1 MNANDI
7 MTLGLGLIPPWK
19 VVSSELDVEKSPS
32 TLELELSAD
41 RGTVY
46 PCPTCGKECKAHDFK
61 EYRWQHLNFFQHR
74 CIITARVPR
83 VDCPD
88 HGIHRINVP
97 WAREGSGFTLLFE
110 QVVLVLCREMPVAK
124 VAELTG
130 VTDHRLWRVLAHYV
144 GEALGKIDLSRLEGL
159 GVDETASKRG
169 HNYVTVFVDM
179 DRETRPVIFATP
191 GKGRGSFTAFKQ
203 FLHSHGGN
211 YQNIAEVV
219 CDMSPSFLA
228 GARKELPFTAITIDW
243 FHVVQTFTRAV
254 DEVRK
259 REGKDVKLPI
269 GSRWA
274 VVRAGESAKT
284 EEQKA
289 ALQSLEEQ
297 GLETSKAFLIK
308 EKLRWIRKA
317 DTKRAAM
324 WRAGVFLKK
333 AWSLLEGCKYLAPM
347 RKALETFERHQEEII
362 CRWNSMRTNAR
373 MEGLNSLFQAARARA
388 RGYRNNMT
396 FITMIYLIAAPI
408 QDLLFPR

>member
-1 MNANDI
+1 M
-7 MTLGLGLIPPWK
+7 
-19 VVSSELDVEKSPS
+19 
-32 TLELELSAD
+32 
-41 RGTVY
+41 
-46 PCPTCGKECKAHDFK
+46 
-61 EYRWQHLNFFQHR
+61 
-74 CIITARVPR
+74 
-83 VDCPD
+83 
-88 HGIHRINVP
+88 P